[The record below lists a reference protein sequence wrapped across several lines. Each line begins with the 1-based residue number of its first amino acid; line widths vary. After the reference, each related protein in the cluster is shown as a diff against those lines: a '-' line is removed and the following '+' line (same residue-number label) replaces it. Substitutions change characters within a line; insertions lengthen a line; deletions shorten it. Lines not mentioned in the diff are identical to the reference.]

1 MIDSQRAHLASN
13 TTQFALIAN
22 KQKTSQLQKKKSLMQ
37 VNRPTSITRNIGPPK
52 VQQAVKLNQGQY
64 APSKSTHM
72 SNM

>member
-1 MIDSQRAHLASN
+1 MTSMGRNQAHTN

-37 VNRPTSITRNIGPPK
+37 VNRSTSNTRNIGPPK